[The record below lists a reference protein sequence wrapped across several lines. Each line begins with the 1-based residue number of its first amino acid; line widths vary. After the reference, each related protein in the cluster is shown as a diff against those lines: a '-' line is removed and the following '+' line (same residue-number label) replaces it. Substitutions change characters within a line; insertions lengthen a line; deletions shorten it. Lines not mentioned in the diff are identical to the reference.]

1 MIIGIRREDKNIW
14 EKRTPLI
21 PVDVKELIENYGIK
35 VLVQPSEIRIFND
48 QEYAQNGAEI
58 SEDLSKA
65 SFIFGVK
72 EIPPEKIL
80 PEKTYVFFAHVIKGQ
95 KHNMPMLKRLME
107 LKCNLIDYER
117 IVDEQGRRLIFFG
130 KYAGYAGLME
140 TFHALGKKLDLMG
153 IKNPFSKIEQ
163 PYKYKSVEEAKEALN
178 EVKDEILK
186 DGLPDEI
193 LPLTVGF
200 AGYGNV
206 SKGAQEFFD
215 ILPYK
220 EISPDELLQNYET
233 LKKEKHS
240 LIKIVFK
247 EKDTVRRKEGE
258 FNLNEFFSN
267 PEYYESIF
275 EKYLPKLRVLLNCIF
290 WTERYPRLVTKKY
303 ILGNPEISKSLF
315 VIGDIS
321 CDIEGAIEITYK
333 ATQPDVPCFTFN
345 PYENKYSDDVQKE
358 GIVVM
363 AVDNLPC
370 EFSREASSEFS
381 KVLKNFIPQMLQNHF
396 DKEFSELNLPYP
408 IKKAIILHK
417 GKLTEEYKYIEKY
430 LEGERK

>member
-21 PVDVKELIENYGIK
+21 PSDVKDLINTLGIK
-35 VLVQPSEIRIFND
+35 VLVQPSEIRIFKD
-48 QEYAQNGAEI
+48 DEYIQAGAEI

-65 SFIFGVK
+65 EFIFGVK
-72 EIPPEKIL
+72 EIPPEKLL

-95 KHNMPMLKRLME
+95 KHNMRMLKKLID

-130 KYAGYAGLME
+130 KYAGYAGLVE
-140 TFHALGKKLDLMG
+140 TFHALGRKLDLMG
-153 IKNPFSKIEQ
+153 IKNPFVEIEQ
-163 PYKYKSVEEAKEALN
+163 PYKYSNIEDAKNALKRVA
-178 EVKDEILK
+178 EKILT
-186 DGLPDEI
+186 DGLPNEI

-215 ILPYK
+215 ILPHK
-220 EISPDELLQNYET
+220 EISPEELLENYDA
-233 LKKEKHS
+233 LKNEKS
-240 LIKIVFK
+240 RLIKIVFK

-267 PEYYESIF
+267 PEKYESDF
-275 EKYLPKLRVLLNCIF
+275 EKYLPKLRVLLNCILWSEKF
-290 WTERYPRLVTKKY
+290 PRLVTKNF
-303 ILGNPEISKSLF
+303 LLENPEISKSLF

-321 CDIEGAIEITYK
+321 CDVEGAIEITYK
-333 ATQPDVPCFTFN
+333 ATSPDMPCFTFN
-345 PYENKYSDDVQKE
+345 PFENKFYDDVQKD
-358 GIVVM
+358 GIVIM

-381 KVLKNFIPQMLQNHF
+381 KVLKNFIPQMIQNHF
-396 DKEFSELNLPYP
+396 DKKFSELNLPYP

-417 GKLTEEYKYIEKY
+417 GQLTDEYKYIEKY
-430 LEGERK
+430 LEGEKQ

>member
-21 PVDVKELIENYGIK
+21 PSDVKDLINTLGIK
-35 VLVQPSEIRIFND
+35 FLVQPSEIRIFKD
-48 QEYAQNGAEI
+48 DEYIQAGADI

-65 SFIFGVK
+65 EFIFGVK
-72 EIPPEKIL
+72 EIPPEKL
-80 PEKTYVFFAHVIKGQ
+80 LSEKTYVFFAHVIKGQ
-95 KHNMPMLKRLME
+95 KHNMRMLKKLID

-117 IVDEQGRRLIFFG
+117 IVDEKGRRLIFFG
-130 KYAGYAGLME
+130 KYAGYAGLVE
-140 TFHALGKKLDLMG
+140 TFHALGRKLDLMG
-153 IKNPFSKIEQ
+153 IKNPFVEIEQ
-163 PYKYKSVEEAKEALN
+163 PYKYYNIEDAKNALKRVA
-178 EVKDEILK
+178 EKILT
-186 DGLPDEI
+186 DGLPNEI

-215 ILPYK
+215 ILPHK
-220 EISPDELLQNYET
+220 EISPEELLENYDA
-233 LKKEKHS
+233 LKNEKS
-240 LIKIVFK
+240 RLIKIVFK

-267 PEYYESIF
+267 PEKYESDF
-275 EKYLPKLRVLLNCIF
+275 EKYLPKLRVLLNCILWSEKF
-290 WTERYPRLVTKKY
+290 PRLVTKNF
-303 ILGNPEISKSLF
+303 LLENPEISKSLF

-333 ATQPDVPCFTFN
+333 ATSPDMPCFTFN
-345 PYENKYSDDVQKE
+345 PFENKFYDDVQKD
-358 GIVVM
+358 GIVIM

-381 KVLKNFIPQMLQNHF
+381 KVLKNFIPQMIQNHF
-396 DKEFSELNLPYP
+396 DKKFSELNLPYP

-417 GKLTEEYKYIEKY
+417 GQLTDEYKYIEKY
-430 LEGERK
+430 LEGEKQ

>member
-21 PVDVKELIENYGIK
+21 PSDVKELIENYGIK
-35 VLVQPSEIRIFND
+35 VIVQPSEIRIFKD
-48 QEYAQNGAEI
+48 DDYLRAGAEI

-65 SFIFGVK
+65 EFIFGVK
-72 EIPPEKIL
+72 EIPPEKLL

-95 KHNMPMLKRLME
+95 KHNMPMLKKLME

-140 TFHALGKKLDLMG
+140 TLHAFGKKLDLMG
-153 IKNPFSKIEQ
+153 IKNPFSIIEQ
-163 PYKYKSVEEAKEALN
+163 PYKYSSVEDAKEALKK
-178 EVKDEILK
+178 VRDKILK
-186 DGLPDEI
+186 DGLPDKI

-215 ILPYK
+215 ILPHK
-220 EISPDELLQNYET
+220 EISPDKLLVDFDS
-233 LKKEKHS
+233 LKDEKHQ

-247 EKDTVRRKEGE
+247 EKDTVRRIEGD

-275 EKYLPKLRVLLNCIF
+275 EKYLPKLKVLLNCIF
-290 WTERYPRLVTKKY
+290 WTERYPRLVTRKF
-303 ILGNPEISKSLF
+303 LLDHPEISNSLF

-321 CDIEGAIEITYK
+321 CDINGAIEITYK

-345 PYENKYSDDVQKE
+345 PFENKFYDDVQKN
-358 GIVVM
+358 GIAVM

-370 EFSREASSEFS
+370 EFSRESSSEFS

-408 IKKAIILHK
+408 IKKAIIVHK

-430 LEGERK
+430 LEGEKE

>member
-21 PVDVKELIENYGIK
+21 PSDVKDLINTLGIK
-35 VLVQPSEIRIFND
+35 FLVQPSEIRIFKD
-48 QEYAQNGAEI
+48 DEYIQAGAEI

-65 SFIFGVK
+65 EFIFGVK
-72 EIPPEKIL
+72 EIPPEKLL

-95 KHNMPMLKRLME
+95 KHNMRMLKKLID

-130 KYAGYAGLME
+130 KYAGYAGLVE
-140 TFHALGKKLDLMG
+140 TFHALGRKLDLMG
-153 IKNPFSKIEQ
+153 IKNPFVEIEQ
-163 PYKYKSVEEAKEALN
+163 PYKYSNIEDAKNALKRVA
-178 EVKDEILK
+178 EKILT
-186 DGLPDEI
+186 DGLPNEI

-215 ILPYK
+215 ILPHK
-220 EISPDELLQNYET
+220 EISPEELLENYDA
-233 LKKEKHS
+233 LKNEKS
-240 LIKIVFK
+240 RLIKIVFK

-267 PEYYESIF
+267 PEKYESDF
-275 EKYLPKLRVLLNCIF
+275 EKYLPKLRVLLNCILWSEKF
-290 WTERYPRLVTKKY
+290 PRLVTKNF
-303 ILGNPEISKSLF
+303 LLENPEISKSLF

-321 CDIEGAIEITYK
+321 CDVEGAIEITYK
-333 ATQPDVPCFTFN
+333 ATSPDMPCFTFN
-345 PYENKYSDDVQKE
+345 PFENKFYDDVQKD
-358 GIVVM
+358 GIVIM

-381 KVLKNFIPQMLQNHF
+381 KVLKNFIPQMIQNHF
-396 DKEFSELNLPYP
+396 DKKFSELNLPYP

-417 GKLTEEYKYIEKY
+417 GQLTDEYKYIEKY
-430 LEGERK
+430 LEGEKQ

>member
-178 EVKDEILK
+178 EIKDEILK
-186 DGLPDEI
+186 DGLADEI